1 MMKKDTK
8 QRRIMLLMIVT
19 QLVLTTFVV
28 YWLRTQY
35 LSSKG
40 RLEKELSEL
49 YIRTQDELIDTLV
62 FKSYVNPVISD
73 GRIIT
78 VNIGSGKDSLVVKS
92 DSLHAIRGTEEMIL
106 RSVRMIVSHT
116 DDSTVRLKSHFSG
129 TGFTLDSAM
138 FDKRFHLKMNE
149 EGMNFRFRWTEA
161 AGDSVTGG
169 SGRVI
174 MMEPMPGSRLPG
186 AEISGFKGYI
196 MLEILPQLG
205 FGLFL
210 VLLSSLAFLL
220 AYRYLRDHAVLNE
233 LRNEFIGN
241 MTHELKTPVATLR
254 VALEALEKY
263 SLREDPAMLE
273 EYLRLASLETARLE
287 ELINRVLDHSLLENN
302 GSTADMKETDINSLA
317 SDAADLMKIRLAKGS
332 VVFHG
337 SDTDIKVVCDRLYIK
352 SVILNLIDNSIKYA
366 GTVPEINLLVRRE
379 GRYAVIEVQ
388 DNGPGIPREYHE
400 RVFEKFFRLPAHNV
414 HNVKGYGLGLSFAQ
428 LVVRLHGG
436 KIEIRNHNPGCSFII
451 YLPSA

>member
-1 MMKKDTK
+1 MKKDTK

-19 QLVLTTFVV
+19 QLILTIFVV

-40 RLEKELSEL
+40 RLENELSEI

-62 FKSYVNPVISD
+62 FKSFVNPVIS
-73 GRIIT
+73 GKVIT
-78 VNIGSGKDSLVVKS
+78 VNIGSDNDSLAHGP
-92 DSLHAIRGTEEMIL
+92 DSLTTTGGTEEMIL

-116 DDSTVRLKSHFSG
+116 DDSTIRLKSHFSG
-129 TGFTLDSAM
+129 TGFTIDSAM
-138 FDKRFHLKMNE
+138 FDQRFHLKMNE

-161 AGDSVTGG
+161 PGDSAGGG

-196 MLEILPQLG
+196 MMEILPQLG

-263 SLREDPAMLE
+263 SLRDEPELLE
-273 EYLRLASLETARLE
+273 EYLRLASLETTRLE

-302 GSTADMKETDINSLA
+302 GSTADMKETEINSLA
-317 SDAADLMKIRLAKGS
+317 GDAVDLMKIRLAEGS
-332 VVFHG
+332 VTFHRFA
-337 SDTDIKVVCDRLYIK
+337 TDIKVVCDRLYIK
-352 SVILNLIDNSIKYA
+352 SVLLNLIDNSLKYC
-366 GTVPEINLLVRRE
+366 GTTPEVNLLVRQE
-379 GRYAVIEVQ
+379 GRYAVIEVR
-388 DNGPGIPREYHE
+388 DNGPGIPREYQE
-400 RVFEKFFRLPAHNV
+400 KVFEKFFRLPAHNV

-436 KIEIRNHNPGCSFII
+436 RIEIRNHNPGCSFII
-451 YLPSA
+451 YLPSV

>member
-1 MMKKDTK
+1 
-8 QRRIMLLMIVT
+8 
-19 QLVLTTFVV
+19 
-28 YWLRTQY
+28 
-35 LSSKG
+35 
-40 RLEKELSEL
+40 
-49 YIRTQDELIDTLV
+49 
-62 FKSYVNPVISD
+62 
-73 GRIIT
+73 
-78 VNIGSGKDSLVVKS
+78 
-92 DSLHAIRGTEEMIL
+92 
-106 RSVRMIVSHT
+106 
-116 DDSTVRLKSHFSG
+116 
-129 TGFTLDSAM
+129 
-138 FDKRFHLKMNE
+138 MNE

-317 SDAADLMKIRLAKGS
+317 SDAVDLMKIRLAEGY
-332 VVFHG
+332 VDFHG